1 MTTELQNIIAK
12 AFEERAKI
20 NSQTTEI
27 EGVGNVRKAVNYA
40 MNELDAGRLKICDK
54 INGEWQVN
62 QWLKKAILLY
72 FRLNDNKISKQN
84 NLSNDSKFLG
94 DSLTHFDKVPL
105 KFNNWQEQ
113 NFLDAGFRAVAGS
126 IVRYSAFISKGV
138 ILMPSFVN
146 VGAFVDEG
154 TMIDTWATV
163 GSCAQIGKNCH
174 ISGGVGIGG
183 VLEPLQANPV
193 IIEDDCFIGARSEI
207 AEGVFISSKVT
218 VTLYIQRCRRAT
230 LLLYVYLPLVDIP
243 LGRHLYR

>member
-1 MTTELQNIIAK
+1 MTTELQNIIEK
-12 AFEERAKI
+12 SFEERAKI

-27 EGVGNVRKAVNYA
+27 EGIGNVRRAVNYA

-84 NLSNDSKFLG
+84 NLSNDSQFFG

-105 KFNNWQEQ
+105 KFNNWQEK

-146 VGAFVDEG
+146 VGAFVDEK
-154 TMIDTWATV
+154 DA
-163 GSCAQIGKNCH
+163 H
-174 ISGGVGIGG
+174 
-183 VLEPLQANPV
+183 
-193 IIEDDCFIGARSEI
+193 
-207 AEGVFISSKVT
+207 
-218 VTLYIQRCRRAT
+218 
-230 LLLYVYLPLVDIP
+230 LLLPVFPYLFEFHYSVVAVNSLTIHF
-243 LGRHLYR
+243 LSCLAHNLLWERLFSGCYQS